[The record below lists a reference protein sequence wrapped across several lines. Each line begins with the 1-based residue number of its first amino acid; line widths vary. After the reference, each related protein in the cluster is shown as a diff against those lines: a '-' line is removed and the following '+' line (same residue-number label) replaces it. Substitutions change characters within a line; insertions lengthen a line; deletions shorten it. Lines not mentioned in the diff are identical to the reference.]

1 MKTSSSLEVGGKR
14 RKLDALQSCELDGGD
29 DLSAASSDQDDDE
42 DDSGPLG
49 TSSNQQLFRIER
61 KIKEGNELSKQE
73 RRLL

>member
-1 MKTSSSLEVGGKR
+1 MGGKR
-14 RKLDALQSCELDGGD
+14 RKLHALQSCEIEGEE
-29 DLSAASSDQDDDE
+29 DLSASSDQDNDE

>member
-1 MKTSSSLEVGGKR
+1 VGGKR
-14 RKLDALQSCELDGGD
+14 RKLDALQTCELDGEE
-29 DLSAASSDQDDDE
+29 DLSASSDQDNDE